1 MPRVERTPIELIFH
15 AANTVHATGALTI
28 VHIVCATLDT
38 QLFTERRI
46 QYSAGAT
53 DVTYGDTQ
61 RRSFVF

>member
-53 DVTYGDTQ
+53 DE
-61 RRSFVF
+61 